1 MGSIFQQATNVYPK
15 KHPRATEN
23 QDSLTVETLVKYP
36 DLGIGIILNTV

>member
-23 QDSLTVETLVKYP
+23 HSLTVETLVKCP
-36 DLGIGIILNTV
+36 DWGIGIMLNTV